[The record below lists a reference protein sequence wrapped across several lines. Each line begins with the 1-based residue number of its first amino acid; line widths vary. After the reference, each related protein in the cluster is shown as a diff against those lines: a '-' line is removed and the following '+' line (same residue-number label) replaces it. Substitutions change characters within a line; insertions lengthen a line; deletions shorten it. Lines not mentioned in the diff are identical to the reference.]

1 MGDSVHTK
9 SMAKLRLILGSL
21 AAAAC
26 LWFSGCGGGSGA
38 NVVTVAVSDS
48 LGGVVVVTQADT
60 ITATVTGP
68 VAATTGGAPDLNV
81 AFTCTYTTTTVTGTT
96 TKTSSPVDCTGAE
109 PAIGTFSNVT
119 GTTEIYT
126 APAQLP
132 SQTTYPNLMII
143 IKATADADKSKSN
156 TVTLTLD
163 SGILV
168 SINPSAATLALSE
181 SKLFTATLTTDTT
194 QGDVTWGLTNS
205 TVNTGG
211 TPSIANTYTL
221 TTPQCSPGCGTFTVD
236 SNGNAT
242 YVAPSTLPTN
252 TTATLYAIAKQ
263 DTTRVALA
271 TITLVTGGP
280 ITFNSLWPTV
290 VPQGAAQ
297 YDVFLNA
304 VNLTSQIGVSLTFTP
319 SAPPNSPTTTT
330 SIDAG
335 SNALKI
341 FFTPSTYGAT
351 TGPVSTGAR
360 LRLTAAQLA
369 VPGTYSVTITPSVVG
384 NDGKP
389 NPGSFS
395 FSVVPVR
402 PALVAS
408 NPGNIEEGAANQKI
422 STDGGYYGPSAA
434 PFVEFDFNGTA
445 LALPTPPANTDPRRL
460 IGQLTSTGNLTGLV
474 PLSITNEADA
484 TTPKT
489 VYSNVAV
496 LPDYANISNMPAL
509 PYDTSGNVFKPCTTE
524 AGKPACVTDSNG
536 NTAFQ
541 LCSSCALP
549 TPLNLGANTMPSA
562 IAVDPILGYAA
573 VTEAGTNM
581 VQFINLN
588 TATPTLAGAFPTGS
602 PAAGNLPTGVAIDR
616 AGCTKGSAGVC
627 TTSQAIA
634 AVVNYQAQTLAILTV
649 PGGTLLET
657 IPLNNLIPPSGVTTA
672 ANPSPNPYS
681 VGIDPF
687 THRALVAF
695 ASTNAGFVIN
705 LDQSQSPSICLP
717 SFAPSDSSS
726 YCPVALATLNTGTN
740 PEIAFEPGAHLAY
753 VTPGGTSGT
762 LTAVNLSS
770 PSQGPLAIASAER
783 VSNVVTVTMAAN
795 TPHNIIPGT
804 TPTVLISGLPPGAP
818 GGSSFNGAFPV
829 YQVISSTQ
837 FSYVQ
842 TGPSNDISTSVA
854 GMQGYLS
861 FGTNAITYS
870 INPFIQGIDINP
882 ISHSAVL
889 ADPNGSGI
897 STGGPQITFINSLDE
912 TVSSMTLCDDQNLA
926 IVTPALACAPE
937 VGIASVAYQPFT
949 NTVVSLRYDKST
961 LANNQISLLD
971 PSANNRVTIVPT
983 GQMASSSVSFTPAGG
998 SAITVALNGAIAVDP
1013 ILNLALAINSGSGTV
1028 TPLYLGHIK
1037 PLEIETLSTPPV
1049 DTSGVASPA
1058 LLSQSVLINSQHP
1071 VASISGIQIFGS
1083 GFNSSSSV
1091 RLDGVPLPPS
1101 DVTYSSS
1108 KPNELDVTIPATNGS
1123 QNILTGPHNFGL
1135 NVANSDGTTSNVMDF
1150 RVVEAIPVPGC
1161 TAGNAAPGGV
1171 AIANDLKGT
1180 GRNYAVV
1187 TETGCAQV
1195 AVISLNPDSTFAS
1208 LSTIATGN
1216 VPTGVATIPRFGY
1229 AVVSNYKDGTASIL
1243 DLTTGARAA
1252 GATTDVTVGTNPE
1265 GVAIEQE
1272 TGLAVIANTGSNTA
1286 TVIDLTPLQATP
1298 VGTLAPLTVA
1308 TDEEPIAV
1316 AIDPDRGSNAT
1327 GLAVVTALNISAT
1340 PASGVLDPIDLSLV
1354 APAKVSSAVLSV
1366 GSIPTGIIFDPLS
1379 NPTRFYATESEANA
1393 VFAFDPDTSSS
1404 TTVQVG
1410 INPYAV
1416 AYNPQTGSILT
1427 VNSASNTISII
1438 DSLTFQTQATLG
1450 IGGVSLFST
1459 AIEPFANLGVI
1470 ADQANNRVLLF
1481 PMPH

>member
-1 MGDSVHTK
+1 VGDSVHTK
-9 SMAKLRLILGSL
+9 SMAKLRLISGTL
-21 AAAAC
+21 AATAG
-26 LWFSGCGGGSGA
+26 LWLSGCGGGSGA

-48 LGGVVVVTQADT
+48 LGGTVVVTQADT
-60 ITATVTGP
+60 ITATVNGP

-96 TKTSSPVDCTGAE
+96 TKTSNPVDCTGAE

-132 SQTTYPNLMII
+132 SQTTYPNLRII

-156 TVTLTLD
+156 TATLQLD

-168 SINPSAATLALSE
+168 AVNPSSATLALKE

-211 TPSIANTYTL
+211 TPNIANTYTL

-236 SNGNAT
+236 AQGNAT

-252 TTATLYAIAKQ
+252 TTAILYAIAKQ
-263 DTTRVALA
+263 DTSRVALA
-271 TITLVTGGP
+271 NITLVTGGP
-280 ITFNSLWPTV
+280 ITFNSLWPTL

-304 VNLTSQIGVSLTFTP
+304 TNLTSQIGLSLTFTP
-319 SAPPNSPTTTT
+319 SNPSLLPTTTP
-330 SIDAG
+330 IDAG
-335 SNALKI
+335 SDALKI
-341 FFTPSTYGAT
+341 FFRPSTFGAT

-360 LRLTAAQLA
+360 LRLTAQELA
-369 VPGTYSVTITPSVVG
+369 LPGSYTVTITPSVAG
-384 NDGKP
+384 NDGGGTIATF
-389 NPGSFS
+389 N

-408 NPGNIEEGAANQKI
+408 NPANIEEGATNQI
-422 STDGGYYGPSAA
+422 VSADGGYYGPSGAA
-434 PFVEFDFNGTA
+434 FVEFDFNGNA
-445 LALPTPPANTDPRRL
+445 LDIKTPPQSSDPRRL
-460 IGQLTSTGNLTGLV
+460 LGELLSTGNLTGLV
-474 PLSITNEADA
+474 PLSLTNEADA
-484 TTPKT
+484 TNPKT
-489 VYSNVAV
+489 VYGNVAV
-496 LPDYANISNMPAL
+496 LPNYANVSNVPAL
-509 PYDTSGNVFKPCTTE
+509 PYDTSGNVFKPCTAE

-541 LCSSCALP
+541 LCSSCAPP
-549 TPLNLGANTMPSA
+549 TALNLGASTMPSA

-581 VQFINLN
+581 VQYINLN
-588 TATPTLAGAFPTGS
+588 TPTPTLAGAFPTGS

-616 AGCTKGSAGVC
+616 NACTKGSAGVC

-634 AVVNYQAQTLAILTV
+634 AVVNYQAQTLAILTI

-657 IPLNNLIPPSGVTTA
+657 IPLNNLIPPSGVSTA

-705 LDQSQSPSICLP
+705 LDQSQSSSVCLP
-717 SFAPSDSSS
+717 GFAPSDSSS

-753 VTPGGTSGT
+753 VTPGGTAGT
-762 LTAVNLSS
+762 LTAVNLSN

-804 TPTVLISGLPPGAP
+804 TPTVLISGLPPGKP

-829 YQVISSTQ
+829 FQIISSTQ

-854 GMQGYLS
+854 GMQGFLS
-861 FGTNAITYS
+861 VGTNNITYS

-889 ADPNGSGI
+889 ANPNGSGI
-897 STGGPQITFINSLDE
+897 STGGPQINFINSLDQS
-912 TVSSMTLCDDQNLA
+912 VSSLTLCNDQNLT
-926 IVTPALACAPE
+926 IVTPAPPCAPE

-961 LANNQISLLD
+961 LANNQISFLD

-983 GQMASSSVSFTPAGG
+983 GQMAASSVSFTPAGG
-998 SAITVALNGAIAVDP
+998 SAVTVNLNGAIAVDP
-1013 ILNLALAINSGSGTV
+1013 ILNLALAVNSGSGNI

-1049 DTSGVASPA
+1049 DASSVPNPA

-1071 VASISGIQIFGS
+1071 VASVSGIQIFGS
-1083 GFNSSSSV
+1083 GFNSTSSV

-1101 DVTYSSS
+1101 DVAFSSS

-1123 QNILTGPHNFGL
+1123 QNILTGPRNFGL
-1135 NVANSDGTTSNVMDF
+1135 NVANADGTTSNVMDL
-1150 RVVEAIPVPGC
+1150 RIVEAIPIPGC
-1161 TAGNAAPGGV
+1161 AAGNAAPGAV
-1171 AIANDLKGT
+1171 AIADDLKGT
-1180 GRNYAVV
+1180 GKNYALV
-1187 TETGCAQV
+1187 TETGCSQLG
-1195 AVISLNPDSTFAS
+1195 VISLNPGTFGS
-1208 LSTIATGN
+1208 LTTIATGN

-1243 DLTTGARAA
+1243 DLTTGAHAA
-1252 GATTDVTVGTNPE
+1252 GATTDVTVGTQPQ

-1286 TVIDLTPLQATP
+1286 TVIDLTPLQASP
-1298 VGTLAPLTVA
+1298 VGTLTPQTVA
-1308 TDEEPIAV
+1308 TDQEPIAV
-1316 AIDPDRGSNAT
+1316 AIDPDGGSNGT
-1327 GLAVVTALNISAT
+1327 GVAVVTALNISST
-1340 PASGVLDPIDLSLV
+1340 PASGILDPIDLSLV
-1354 APAKVSSAVLSV
+1354 VPSKISTAVLSV

-1379 NPTRFYATESEANA
+1379 NPNRFYATESESNA
-1393 VFAFDPDTSSS
+1393 LFAFDPATGSSS
-1404 TTVQVG
+1404 TVQVG

-1416 AYNPQTGSILT
+1416 AYNPQTSSILS

-1438 DSLTFQTQATLG
+1438 DSLTFQTQATVG
-1450 IGGVSLFST
+1450 IGGVSLFSA
-1459 AIEPFANLGVI
+1459 AIEPFANLAVI
-1470 ADQANNRVLLF
+1470 ADQTNNRVLLF